1 MAVPVQVVIADQ
13 QQLFCQALAHALA
26 VQDLM
31 HVTIAADS
39 GVLERVLQ
47 QGNIQILV
55 IDSQFDDQPM
65 LVFCQNITELY
76 PQLQVLIL
84 TSYEREARDL
94 QLSSLLAGAAGCLS
108 KQHGANIYQDAVRM
122 LAQGMVLYRREII
135 QAAMRHVTQQQT
147 AVPPPT
153 NGVHASLDPRLA
165 GLTDR
170 ELEILRLL
178 ARGHGNP
185 EIARMLNITENTVMK
200 HVSHVMS
207 KLGVRNRTE
216 AAAIYLTS
224 SK

>member
-1 MAVPVQVVIADQ
+1 MAFPVQVVVADQ

-26 VQDLM
+26 VQDQI

-39 GVLERVLQ
+39 EVLERALQ
-47 QGNIQILV
+47 QRNIQILV
-55 IDSQFDDQPM
+55 IDSHFDDQAI
-65 LVFCQNITELY
+65 LVFCQQITEIY

-84 TSYEREARDL
+84 TSYEREAHDL

-122 LAQGMVLYRREII
+122 LAQGMVLYRRETI
-135 QAAMRHVTQQQT
+135 QAAMRHVSQQQ
-147 AVPPPT
+147 AAPPPT
-153 NGVHASLDPRLA
+153 NGVHPSLDPRLA
-165 GLTDR
+165 ALTDR

-200 HVSHVMS
+200 HVSHLMS